1 MNIMPDEALDAALSI
16 GEYSSRSDAACKE
29 ALACKEV
36 LVRILQGCVP
46 EYRNCTEEEIAACI
60 EGQPLVGE
68 LPVDRDLTNPH
79 RTEKS
84 KGNNTEDKTVSEG
97 TVLYDIQFDA
107 LLPHTKDRARLI
119 INLEAQADFTPT
131 DKKHGTY
138 HLVTRGVYYCARMIS
153 AQKGIEF
160 TGSQYE
166 NIAKVYS
173 IWICMSPSEEW
184 RGAVN
189 SYSLAET
196 NLCGEQHEDKGNYDK
211 LCVILLC
218 LGENSKIRE
227 SELIAFLNTLLSD
240 KLSKNEKSTQ
250 LEEQFGFQASERL
263 EGRLN
268 EMCNYSKFVADR
280 GEERGMAKG
289 MAQGEEKATI
299 GLIQS
304 LMQNTHVTADKAM
317 EMLGISPADRAKY
330 KAQLVQ

>member
-1 MNIMPDEALDAALSI
+1 M
-16 GEYSSRSDAACKE
+16 
-29 ALACKEV
+29 
-36 LVRILQGCVP
+36 
-46 EYRNCTEEEIAACI
+46 
-60 EGQPLVGE
+60 
-68 LPVDRDLTNPH
+68 
-79 RTEKS
+79 
-84 KGNNTEDKTVSEG
+84 DKTVSEG

-196 NLCGEQHEDKGNYDK
+196 NLCGEQHEDKENYDK